1 MTAQLIC
8 MMSTYEYKQ
17 IQPEFLSMPG
27 ICYLCKKIRQY
38 HCRACASVASSTSV
52 HSVVLLLVCLVV
64 SRAVPANTSGAVEAI
79 EESSVAETSQ
89 AGVTQKPRWEIGI
102 GGGYF
107 SGFDYPA
114 SNEKNDRGI
123 ALPFFVYRTPIVRF
137 GDGGIRAVA
146 IENPRIKLDLSIGGS
161 LNASSDDNSARQG
174 LPDLDFLFEIG
185 PQLEVRLLDKKLDS
199 GARLRMRFT
208 SELRAV
214 FSTDFRGV
222 DSRGFVADFGV
233 GASLGNVANTGVT
246 LVAALDAGFATERL
260 QDYFYQVDEEFVTDT
275 RPFFDAQAGYLESR
289 LFGGVAFKPFSRVR
303 VFTGIIHSFFNG
315 ARNRDSPLFETTQQT
330 SFALGVVWTIK
341 SSDEMVDVVDLGGD
355 I

>member
-1 MTAQLIC
+1 MPARLIC
-8 MMSTYEYKQ
+8 MMPANLYQ
-17 IQPEFLSMPG
+17 HIQPEFLSMPR
-27 ICYLCKKIRQY
+27 ICHLCIRIRQY
-38 HCRACASVASSTSV
+38 HSLACASVVSSVSV
-52 HSVVLLLVCLVV
+52 RCVVLLLVCLVV
-64 SRAVPANTSGAVEAI
+64 SRTAPASTSQAVEA
-79 EESSVAETSQ
+79 VDQAATAE
-89 AGVTQKPRWEIGI
+89 AEPANITQKPRWEFGI

-114 SNEKNDRGI
+114 SNDTNQRAI

-161 LNASSDDNSARQG
+161 LNASSDGDGVREG

-185 PQLEVRLLDKKLDS
+185 PQLEVRLLDRKLDS

-222 DSRGFVADFGV
+222 DGRGFVADFGV
-233 GASLGNVANTGVT
+233 GASLGNIANTGVT
-246 LVAALDAGFATERL
+246 LLAGLDAGFATERL

-289 LFGGVAFKPFSRVR
+289 LFGGIAFRPFSRVR
-303 VFTGIIHSFFNG
+303 VFTGIIHSFYNG
-315 ARNRDSPLFETTQQT
+315 ARNRDSPLFETNQQT

-341 SSDEMVDVVDLGGD
+341 TSEEMVDVVDLGGD